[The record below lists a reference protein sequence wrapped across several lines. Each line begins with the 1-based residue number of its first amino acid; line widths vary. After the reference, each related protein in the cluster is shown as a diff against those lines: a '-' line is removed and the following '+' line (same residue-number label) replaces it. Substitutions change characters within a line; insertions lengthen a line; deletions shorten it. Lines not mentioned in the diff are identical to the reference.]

1 MKPMKRTF
9 DEEDYELENVYNE
22 DDERYLMANSSIWY
36 S

>member
-9 DEEDYELENVYNE
+9 EEEDYELENVYNE